1 MIGKLLKTIFKSGQK
16 ATESVGKSM
25 DFIDDLLEKEV
36 IVGAVE
42 SIKEGTGKVVEKAGS
57 LYQNSIDL
65 LEDKKAELSES
76 MIETSDTIKNVMK
89 EGESIVKKVIGDSE
103 EE

>member
-42 SIKEGTGKVVEKAGS
+42 SIKEGTGKIAEKAGT
-57 LYQNSIDL
+57 LYQNSVDL
-65 LEDKKAELSES
+65 IEDKQEELSEA
-76 MIETSDTIKNVMK
+76 MLDTSDTIKNVMK
-89 EGESIVKKVIGDSE
+89 EGEAIVRKAMGE

>member
-1 MIGKLLKTIFKSGQK
+1 MIGKFLKTIFKSGQK

-42 SIKEGTGKVVEKAGS
+42 SIKEGSGKVVEKAGS
-57 LYQNSIDL
+57 LYQNSINL
-65 LEDKKAELSES
+65 IEDKQEELSET
-76 MIETSDTIKNVMK
+76 MAETSSTLKNVMK
-89 EGESIVKKVIGDSE
+89 EGESIVKKMMGE
-103 EE
+103 EEE